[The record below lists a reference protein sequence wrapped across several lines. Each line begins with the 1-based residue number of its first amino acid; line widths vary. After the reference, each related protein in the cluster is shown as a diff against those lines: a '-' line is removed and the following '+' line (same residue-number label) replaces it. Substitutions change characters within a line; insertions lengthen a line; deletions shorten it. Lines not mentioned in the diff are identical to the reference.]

1 MRTKRDRFLR
11 GFYFSDIKGK
21 KKKFKNS
28 KNDRLVLSLRSDLT
42 APLKRRTVDRKGTRM
57 HTYARARARP
67 SPAIFFFFFHS
78 EAILIL
84 SFELRPSGDPQRA
97 FPSHNAHRRIRSNNR
112 VRIFDRIDPIF
123 LFTYTRT

>member
-57 HTYARARARP
+57 HTYARA
-67 SPAIFFFFFHS
+67 IFFFFFHS

-123 LFTYTRT
+123 LFTYSNVSAS

>member
-57 HTYARARARP
+57 HTYARAP
-67 SPAIFFFFFHS
+67 SFFF
-78 EAILIL
+78 L
-84 SFELRPSGDPQRA
+84 SF
-97 FPSHNAHRRIRSNNR
+97 RSNLNIIL
-112 VRIFDRIDPIF
+112 RITALR
-123 LFTYTRT
+123 